1 MPRIRIKFIEQFK
14 KRNQEKKNRRTASE
28 IEKNHMCP
36 YEGCNKLYGSDV
48 SLNLHIKLKHNG
60 GNKTEREKLARS
72 IFLAKLNGEKV
83 PDISLNLPPGF
94 LENVSANKI
103 LKEKGRDNSNKSM
116 TSSRKGRE
124 MDMSQDEMTEN
135 EAEELA
141 RLAYE
146 EEDDDEDDEEEEDR
160 VENARR
166 EREVVRETKQAVN
179 VNVSNKELLQKEQSK
194 DCNVSICST
203 NSN

>member
-1 MPRIRIKFIEQFK
+1 
-14 KRNQEKKNRRTASE
+14 
-28 IEKNHMCP
+28 MCP

-94 LENVSANKI
+94 LEVDLNNLKHELTNPQNVSANKI

>member
-1 MPRIRIKFIEQFK
+1 
-14 KRNQEKKNRRTASE
+14 
-28 IEKNHMCP
+28 
-36 YEGCNKLYGSDV
+36 V

-146 EEDDDEDDEEEEDR
+146 EEDDDEDEEEEEDR